1 MAQKKKAVKA
11 PVIKNATSATTSRL
25 NTKIEKETK
34 TLSKRLIDTQ
44 NTLGKRITSL
54 SEDLKKVEDSL
65 NKQKVKQ
72 LDDYK
77 EVRTFAG
84 ETAGKYG
91 NNSKQ
96 ISELDKRI
104 EKAEQMMIKLKRMNP
119 SMEIEQVA
127 IRLVDMY
134 FKEVARMGFKRTLDL
149 DSVVNAY
156 YYTLERLE
164 RKGVEEKYFQKEV
177 ERTERQL
184 SRSGDTVSDLR
195 QPSNPSHTMQDV
207 AREAMNKEVALPV
220 STAGYSHVNKKGQKY
235 FLHQRGKLF
244 YFSKDPSNSAL
255 LPAGMRIVEN
265 QITGLPLV
273 KKA

>member
-1 MAQKKKAVKA
+1 MAQKKKSVKA
-11 PVIKNATSATTSRL
+11 PVIKNIKNATSATTSRL

-34 TLSKRLIDTQ
+34 TL
-44 NTLGKRITSL
+44 GKRITGL

-77 EVRTFAG
+77 EVRTFVG
-84 ETAGKYG
+84 ETAGKQG
-91 NNSKQ
+91 NVSKQ

-104 EKAEQMMIKLKRMNP
+104 EKAEQMMIKLKIMNP

-195 QPSNPSHTMQDV
+195 QPSKPSHTMQDV
-207 AREAMNKEVALPV
+207 AREAMDKEVALPV
-220 STAGYSHVNKKGQKY
+220 ATGGYAHVNKKGQKY
-235 FLHQRGKLF
+235 FLHQRGK
-244 YFSKDPSNSAL
+244 
-255 LPAGMRIVEN
+255 
-265 QITGLPLV
+265 
-273 KKA
+273 